1 MSTTLN
7 RDSDTRTIAS
17 NGPDLTVAGGL
28 PVLLRRR
35 PGPSIL
41 AARLVIRGGSGADP
55 AGRCGAHQLLAGV
68 MTRGCGPLD
77 ADALADTV
85 EGAGAS
91 LRAEAHEDALVVGLK
106 CAADD
111 AATLL
116 PLLLALVRQPR
127 LEPGQVDV
135 ERQLNLQTLARQRED
150 PYQLAH
156 DQLRSLLYGNG
167 PYGHDPLGLE
177 SDLVETG
184 RADLAALTTDLGR
197 DGAVLV
203 VCGSVPDNLVGLL
216 EQPLG
221 GVPWPTRLPDPAPL
235 AEPGSPPVAPASAD
249 GPELAVLEQDTEQ
262 VVMMLGCPTV
272 PLGHP
277 DGLALRLLQA
287 HLGLGMSSR
296 LFLVM
301 REERGLA
308 YDVGVSLPARLGAAP
323 FVMHL
328 STSAE
333 RAAEATACL
342 AEEWQ
347 RLREVPLDGEAL
359 SLARA
364 KYLGQ
369 DAMGRQTCGQIAERL
384 ALVLSHGLPADH
396 VEQCLERA
404 ASLEGADLQR
414 AAQRWLTQPRLSLVG
429 PGAALEAASG
439 AWTTSGLS
447 RRQP

>member
-1 MSTTLN
+1 
-7 RDSDTRTIAS
+7 
-17 NGPDLTVAGGL
+17 
-28 PVLLRRR
+28 VL
-35 PGPSIL
+35 
-41 AARLVIRGGSGADP
+41 
-55 AGRCGAHQLLAGV
+55 
-68 MTRGCGPLD
+68 
-77 ADALADTV
+77 
-85 EGAGAS
+85 
-91 LRAEAHEDALVVGLK
+91 
-106 CAADD
+106 
-111 AATLL
+111 
-116 PLLLALVRQPR
+116 
-127 LEPGQVDV
+127 
-135 ERQLNLQTLARQRED
+135 
-150 PYQLAH
+150 
-156 DQLRSLLYGNG
+156 
-167 PYGHDPLGLE
+167 
-177 SDLVETG
+177 
-184 RADLAALTTDLGR
+184 
-197 DGAVLV
+197 
-203 VCGSVPDNLVGLL
+203 
-216 EQPLG
+216 
-221 GVPWPTRLPDPAPL
+221 
-235 AEPGSPPVAPASAD
+235 
-249 GPELAVLEQDTEQ
+249 LEQDTEQ
-262 VVMMLGCPTV
+262 LVLMLGCPTV

-359 SLARA
+359 TLARA

-404 ASLEGADLQR
+404 ARLEGADLQR

-429 PGAALEAASG
+429 PRAALEAASG
-439 AWTTSGLS
+439 AWATSGLS
-447 RRQP
+447 RPQR